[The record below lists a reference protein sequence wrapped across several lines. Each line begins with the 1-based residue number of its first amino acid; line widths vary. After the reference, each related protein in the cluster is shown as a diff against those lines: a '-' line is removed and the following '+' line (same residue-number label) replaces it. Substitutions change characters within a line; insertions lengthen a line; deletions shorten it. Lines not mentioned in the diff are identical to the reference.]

1 MRTTRRLLEAEARS
15 SVAEPSPRDTDT
27 ARRTRRPIAARVP
40 ALLALVTSLATVAGM
55 TTSCS
60 SSDDDAREPLPG
72 DADGGADSAPEAE
85 REDVIDAG
93 IADVVVV
100 DSAPLRIECKE
111 PPCAIA
117 LSTTTTTFSSPATND
132 EGYCALLDDGTVA
145 CWGANA
151 DGQLGNPEAI
161 GASPVPMRV
170 SGLSKVT
177 ALDHTCAVD
186 SDGSVFCWG
195 RGPFLQSE
203 ASVQTVETS
212 PVRLPLP
219 GPATKVA
226 FNTFSN
232 SYGVGCAIL
241 RDGSVVCWGSN
252 AYWQLGEGVSQSV
265 RNAQPLAIERAFG
278 AKDIAVGNA
287 TFAIDGDGA
296 MKSWGSAIGI
306 GRPIALDYSGWPTN
320 VALDHVSMLDTI
332 GGEACAVAN
341 GIGWCWG
348 PNDERKAAF
357 GTTYARALPSAVDT
371 PEPITRIAT
380 SRTVRGSVDSVL
392 YFHRRRW
399 CATSVTGA
407 VYCWGLNNAGQAG
420 DGTKEFAL
428 EPVQV
433 AGLPAPA
440 AEVKVMP
447 YSTCAILTNGKVY
460 CWGSNFY
467 GQLGAGLPRGS
478 VLQPVEVKLP

>member
-15 SVAEPSPRDTDT
+15 SVAEPCPRDADA
-27 ARRTRRPIAARVP
+27 ARRTRRPFVPRGP
-40 ALLALVTSLATVAGM
+40 ALLALVTSLATVVAVS
-55 TTSCS
+55 TSCS
-60 SSDDDAREPLPG
+60 SSDGDAREPHPR
-72 DADGGADSAPEAE
+72 DADGSADAAPEAD

-93 IADVVVV
+93 IADVVVKG
-100 DSAPLRIECKE
+100 SAPLPIECKE

-117 LSTTTTTFSSPATND
+117 LSTTTTTSSSPILND
-132 EGYCALLDDGTVA
+132 EGYCALLHDGTVA

-151 DGQLGNPEAI
+151 EGQLGRPATS
-161 GASPVPMRV
+161 GYSPVPVRV

-186 SDGSVFCWG
+186 SDGSAFCWG

-203 ASVQTVETS
+203 ASTQTVEAT

-226 FNTFSN
+226 FSSS
-232 SYGVGCAIL
+232 SYDGAGCAIL
-241 RDGSVVCWGSN
+241 RDRSVVCWGSN
-252 AYWQLGEGVSQSV
+252 SYLQLGVGVSRSEL
-265 RNAQPLAIERAFG
+265 NAQPQTIERAFG
-278 AKDIAVGNA
+278 AKDIALGVA
-287 TFAIDGDGA
+287 TFVLDDDGTL
-296 MKSWGSAIGI
+296 KSWGYNGSI
-306 GRPIALDYSGWPTN
+306 GRPTALNYSGVPAK
-320 VALDHVSMLDTI
+320 VALDHVSMIDTVTDQ
-332 GGEACAVAN
+332 ACAVAN

-348 PNDERKAAF
+348 GNDVDNA
-357 GTTYARALPSAVDT
+357 GSLARALPIAVDT

-380 SRTVRGSVDSVL
+380 SQSVSVRENNVSYLD
-392 YFHRRRW
+392 RRRW
-399 CATSVTGA
+399 CATSVSGA

-420 DGTKEFAL
+420 NGTKQFAL

-433 AGLPAPA
+433 VGLPAPA

-467 GQLGAGLPRGS
+467 GQLGAGLPKKS
-478 VLQPVEVKLP
+478 VLTPVEVKLP

>member
-1 MRTTRRLLEAEARS
+1 MRTTRRLLEAEARAA
-15 SVAEPSPRDTDT
+15 VAEPRPRDTDT
-27 ARRTRRPIAARVP
+27 AGRTRRPIAGRVP
-40 ALLALVTSLATVAGM
+40 ALLALVTSLSTVVAIS
-55 TTSCS
+55 TSCS
-60 SSDDDAREPLPG
+60 SSDDDTREPHPR
-72 DADGGADSAPEAE
+72 DADGSMDAAPEAD

-100 DSAPLRIECKE
+100 DSAPLPIECKE
-111 PPCAIA
+111 APCAIA
-117 LSTTTTTFSSPATND
+117 LSTTTASSLA
-132 EGYCALLDDGTVA
+132 EGYCALLADGTVV

-151 DGQLGNPEAI
+151 EGQLGSPETI
-161 GASPVPMRV
+161 GDSPVPVRV

-177 ALDHTCAVD
+177 TLDHTCAVD
-186 SDGSVFCWG
+186 SDGSAFCWG

-203 ASVQTVETS
+203 ASATTVETS

-219 GPATKVA
+219 GPATKIA
-226 FNTFSN
+226 SN
-232 SYGVGCAIL
+232 ASGVGCAIL
-241 RDGSVVCWGSN
+241 RDRSVACWGSN
-252 AYWQLGEGVSQSV
+252 SAQQLGEDISTSASNNPPQTIG
-265 RNAQPLAIERAFG
+265 AAFG
-278 AKDIAVGNA
+278 AKDIAVGTA
-287 TFAIDGDGA
+287 TFVIDDDGTL
-296 MKSWGSAIGI
+296 KSWGRAIGI
-306 GRPIALDYSGWPTN
+306 GRSISFESDGWPTK
-320 VALDHVSMLDTI
+320 VSLDHVSMIDTVEQ
-332 GGEACAVAN
+332 EACAVAK

-348 PNDERKAAF
+348 AKDTQATSSSLYVRV
-357 GTTYARALPSAVDT
+357 LPTAVDT

-380 SRTVRGSVDSVL
+380 SRSVGVREDGVSHH
-392 YFHRRRW
+392 HRRRW

-420 DGTKEFAL
+420 NGTKQFAL

-433 AGLPAPA
+433 VGLPAPA

-467 GQLGAGLPRGS
+467 GQLGAGLPKGS